1 MKNQSEESNEAKY
14 RIGAVSRLTRIPT
27 DTLRVWER
35 RYGVVEPFRSEGGGR
50 LYTQDDINR
59 LDTIKRLVE
68 AGHAIGTIA
77 NLSIE
82 KLNHRLAEASSS
94 DIISGDQE
102 ECRLLVIGET
112 LTHKFSEA
120 LESASGI
127 ELVGAYNSYRD
138 YENSS
143 SEQQPNII
151 MLEYPTLHENN
162 IRQIHQFL
170 RESNAKH
177 CILVYGFGNQSVINQ
192 LEHLGLSLLKFPVT
206 ASELQR
212 ACREHMRSGHPQ
224 SVAGQPIS
232 TQAGDPL
239 PPRIYSREQLA
250 KFASISTAVK
260 CECPQ
265 HLADLIL
272 NLDSFELYSLE
283 CENSNADDAALHAYL
298 HQATARAR
306 SIMEEALKRV
316 AEAEELDVGSE

>member
-1 MKNQSEESNEAKY
+1 MKNQPEETNQARY

-82 KLNHRLAEASSS
+82 KLNDRLAEASSTVLNPEEP
-94 DIISGDQE
+94 G
-102 ECRLLVIGET
+102 ECRLIVIGET
-112 LTHKFSEA
+112 LAHKFGED
-120 LESASGI
+120 LESTAGI
-127 ELVGAYNSYRD
+127 ELIGAYKSQRD
-138 YENSS
+138 YENSTL
-143 SEQQPNII
+143 EQQPNII
-151 MLEYPTLHENN
+151 ILEYPTLHEDTV
-162 IRQIHQFL
+162 REIHQLL
-170 RESNAKH
+170 RKSSAKH
-177 CILVYGFGNQSVINQ
+177 CILVYGFGSQTVISRLAQ
-192 LEHLGLSLLKFPVT
+192 IGLTLLKFPV
-206 ASELQR
+206 SVFELQR
-212 ACREHMRSGHPQ
+212 ACREQIRMGRSQNVTGQ
-224 SVAGQPIS
+224 STN
-232 TQAGDPL
+232 TQAGDYL
-239 PPRIYSREQLA
+239 PPRLYSREQLA
-250 KFASISTAVK
+250 EFASISTAVK

-265 HLADLIL
+265 HLADLII

-298 HQATARAR
+298 HQATAKAR

-316 AEAEELDVGSE
+316 AETEGLEVGS